1 MPPSK
6 RSREQVD
13 YLHRNPQM
21 DPKRHQANMAIRRD
35 HGVFGLA
42 RREALHADTKT
53 GVLSLQLDCAEACS
67 ELAEVMRKKDP
78 DSYFSITIGGA
89 APRTQRFPGYGNYDL
104 LGVGGED
111 TRLEP
116 YEQVAESVRRDGRF
130 GMACCARLQRGH
142 VPGCRG
148 EHGLAAPPCPT
159 PRQEKVTAMIQGD
172 DLPQARI
179 HLPCLDTIISDLN
192 CKLGYLDEDI
202 ALINLIW
209 QGSRQVRPVRR

>member
-1 MPPSK
+1 MSFLRNLPRLGEVLFNLPMPGK
-6 RSREQVD
+6 RRTREQE
-13 YLHRNPQM
+13 YLDRNPQM

-67 ELAEVMRKKDP
+67 ELAEVMRNKDP

-111 TRLEP
+111 TLCDP
-116 YEQVAESVRRDGRF
+116 YEQVA
-130 GMACCARLQRGH
+130 
-142 VPGCRG
+142 
-148 EHGLAAPPCPT
+148 
-159 PRQEKVTAMIQGD
+159 
-172 DLPQARI
+172 
-179 HLPCLDTIISDLN
+179 
-192 CKLGYLDEDI
+192 
-202 ALINLIW
+202 
-209 QGSRQVRPVRR
+209 

>member
-1 MPPSK
+1 MLRK
-6 RSREQVD
+6 RERSEEQE
-13 YLHRNPQM
+13 YLDRNPQM

-67 ELAEVMRKKDP
+67 ELAEVMRNKDP

-111 TRLEP
+111 TLCDP
-116 YEQVAESVRRDGRF
+116 YEQVA
-130 GMACCARLQRGH
+130 
-142 VPGCRG
+142 
-148 EHGLAAPPCPT
+148 
-159 PRQEKVTAMIQGD
+159 
-172 DLPQARI
+172 
-179 HLPCLDTIISDLN
+179 
-192 CKLGYLDEDI
+192 
-202 ALINLIW
+202 
-209 QGSRQVRPVRR
+209 